1 MNDRKFRPQIANKVE
16 NMEEYDRIFVG
27 FPIWWYIAPTIIN
40 TFLEQY
46 DLKGKIVIPIA
57 TSGGSEIGDTN
68 KELQASCMGADLKVG
83 KVFSPNVSENELKQW
98 AESF

>member
-40 TFLEQY
+40 SFLEQY
-46 DLKGKIVIPIA
+46 ELNGKVVIPIA
-57 TSGGSEIGDTN
+57 TSGGSEIGDAS